1 MRINASKMVHSAREV
16 LKRTLDY
23 FELFIELYFDVFATV
38 NSNLRRCAL
47 ILLVRPFG
55 RVSACPFARL
65 FACQFKINN
74 LLICTNQLIPLI
86 RMCEKKSVNFIQL
99 KAI

>member
-1 MRINASKMVHSAREV
+1 MRINASKIVHSAREV

-65 FACQFKINN
+65 FACQSEINN